1 MWGIY
6 SLYYFTRLQCKYH
19 FFAML
24 KQRLRDLNASETL
37 YLNRSNNTP
46 INNIDVILTNYNIEV
61 WMVVLIIV
69 LLSELHIIIS
79 LNEIS
84 HINIWIKSMPVY
96 YNDNIV
102 CKQTLLLQ
110 AFLKVV
116 HQLQKKRNIL
126 VYCRA
131 RTNDRACF
139 YMLPVRR
146 FSSYRQG

>member
-1 MWGIY
+1 
-6 SLYYFTRLQCKYH
+6 
-19 FFAML
+19 ML

-37 YLNRSNNTP
+37 YLNRSNNTH

-96 YNDNIV
+96 YKDNIV
-102 CKQTLLLQ
+102 CWQTQ

-139 YMLPVRR
+139 YMLL
-146 FSSYRQG
+146 